1 MAVDKEI
8 QKKLDEFDLR
18 LKKLEAK
25 RINDVANGINDITDT
40 ADSTYSSNEQ
50 TMLSNIKATVN
61 KILQNLRG
69 Q

>member
-1 MAVDKEI
+1 MDADI

-18 LKKLEAK
+18 LKKLETK
-25 RINDVANGINDITDT
+25 RVNDVANGINDISDT

-50 TMLSNIKATVN
+50 TMLDNIKATVN